1 MAKRRKGSKYASAYS
16 RQLSR
21 IRRLVESLTSRGYI
35 LPDVIP
41 QRPKTITQASVNR
54 LKRITPDVVYSKAEF
69 VDIETGEIVGGRRGR
84 SIERSRAARKG
95 AETRARRKAE
105 KKSQKVSPSLHMS
118 NFAIQQYRRTISKFN
133 TKFQSFMFDWLNRL
147 ITDYGNVAVAQMI
160 LDSQADGHMIDY
172 RIAYKGSD
180 ASQFVM
186 DVMDYLP
193 DAGPLYRETISEI
206 LEQTEDW

>member
-1 MAKRRKGSKYASAYS
+1 MA
-16 RQLSR
+16 
-21 IRRLVESLTSRGYI
+21 
-35 LPDVIP
+35 
-41 QRPKTITQASVNR
+41 
-54 LKRITPDVVYSKAEF
+54 
-69 VDIETGEIVGGRRGR
+69 
-84 SIERSRAARKG
+84 
-95 AETRARRKAE
+95 
-105 KKSQKVSPSLHMS
+105 

-133 TKFQSFMFDWLNRL
+133 TNFQSFMFDWLNRL
-147 ITDYGNVAVAQMI
+147 IADYGNEAVAQMI

-193 DAGPLYRETISEI
+193 DAGPLYRETLSEI